1 MNVPIHATT
10 WVILFVVVAAAW
22 RLSLVAAGGGTLV
35 VVHRLLFE
43 LVSLLARQSLSG
55 VKASVVTMH
64 GLSSCNIQA

>member
-43 LVSLLARQSLSG
+43 LVSLLARQSL
-55 VKASVVTMH
+55 
-64 GLSSCNIQA
+64 